1 VNYHENAAIAAH
13 AIRISCNCKDNSPI
27 LLYQVYQS
35 ACEPAVFFSN
45 RMARVSGVSGVS
57 GVSPVSDKFE
67 SKWLT
72 VSRVSGVS
80 GVSGVSL
87 FQVCSVFGADTEQI
101 APFNFGVAEFILT
114 FVVDAVVVGQFGSW
128 MISVSLS
135 FFLRGEERVVNHPG
149 DRTIPFKLAAIGRN
163 QRAI

>member
-1 VNYHENAAIAAH
+1 MNYHENAAIAAH

-45 RMARVSGVSGVS
+45 RMARVSGVS
-57 GVSPVSDKFE
+57 PVSDKFE

-72 VSRVSGVS
+72 VSRVS

>member
-1 VNYHENAAIAAH
+1 MNYCEHAAIAAH

-45 RMARVSGVSGVS
+45 RMARV
-57 GVSPVSDKFE
+57 
-67 SKWLT
+67 T
-72 VSRVSGVS
+72 RVS

-114 FVVDAVVVGQFGSW
+114 FVVDAVIVGQFGSW
-128 MISVSLS
+128 MIFVSLTL
-135 FFLRGEERVVNHPG
+135 FLFARRRKGCESSWRLHNAFQISG
-149 DRTIPFKLAAIGRN
+149 NWSKLASNIGESK
-163 QRAI
+163 AL